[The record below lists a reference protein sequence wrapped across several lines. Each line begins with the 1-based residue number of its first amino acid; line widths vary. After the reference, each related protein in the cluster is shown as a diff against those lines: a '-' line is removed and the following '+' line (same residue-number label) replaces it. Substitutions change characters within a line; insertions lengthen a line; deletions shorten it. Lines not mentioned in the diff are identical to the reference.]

1 MNMLRT
7 RIDLDAIAHNVRVLK
22 RAAGQAQLM
31 CVVKADAYGH
41 GVERVVPVMEKAGAD
56 LFGVATIAEARRLRE
71 LGTELP
77 IMAWLWD
84 AASPDAAVQVAEA
97 LADDI
102 QLVASSLSH
111 LRKPG
116 CTATAL
122 SQWIGTRLL
131 RLQKLRLI

>member
-22 RAAGQAQLM
+22 RAAGEAQLM

-41 GVERVVPVMEKAGAD
+41 GMERVVPVMEKSGAD
-56 LFGVATIAEARRLRE
+56 LFGVATIAEAQRLRE

-77 IMAWLWD
+77 VMAWLWD
-84 AASPDAAVQVAEA
+84 AASQDAAQVVADA

-102 QLVASSLSH
+102 QLAAHIRS
-111 LRKPG
+111 PG
-116 CTATAL
+116 RA
-122 SQWIGTRLL
+122 R
-131 RLQKLRLI
+131 